1 VGAHI
6 TGQKA
11 FAGGKPELVPPP
23 LALGA
28 SRRANSR
35 GDRVRRSRRR
45 AQRHTVVASAL
56 AVLALVGCVAA
67 ILMLAT
73 LPTAARL
80 QGEVASLNSR
90 LDAAH
95 TQLAKL
101 QAGIA
106 RTDSQGSGVGHE
118 VTRLSSRVAGLQATV
133 HGLQDSTTLTGE
145 QAAGLR
151 ACLPQVQQELAG
163 LTLKTISSAGRLINV
178 GLSVPALLSP
188 SCEVLFSGT

>member
-1 VGAHI
+1 VRADI
-6 TGQKA
+6 TGQEA
-11 FAGGKPELVPPP
+11 FAGGGPELVPPP

-28 SRRANSR
+28 QRRAESR
-35 GDRVRRSRRR
+35 GDRVRRQRRR

-56 AVLALVGCVAA
+56 AVLALVGCVTA

-90 LDAAH
+90 LHATR
-95 TQLAKL
+95 TQLADL
-101 QAGIA
+101 QAGVA
-106 RTDSQGSGVGHE
+106 RTDSRGSGLSHDVN
-118 VTRLSSRVAGLQATV
+118 RLSSRVAGLQQTV
-133 HGLQDSTTLTGE
+133 HGLQNSTTLTQE

-163 LTLKTISSAGRLINV
+163 LTLRTSSSAGRLINV

-188 SCEVLFSGT
+188 SCQVLFSGT